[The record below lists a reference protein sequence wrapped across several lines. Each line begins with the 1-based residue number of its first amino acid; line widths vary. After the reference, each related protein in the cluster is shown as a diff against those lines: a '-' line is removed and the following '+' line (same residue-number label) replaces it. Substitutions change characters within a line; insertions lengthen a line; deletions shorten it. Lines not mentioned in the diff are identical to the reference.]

1 MQVTGGVVFRICDLV
16 LLFPDGIW
24 RDDEGKVSSHRLTKV
39 STSLLRPGESTAGGM
54 NRVSMAIVFKTILFR
69 NVTGVHRKAG
79 TQANDLS
86 WRLYFR
92 SV

>member
-1 MQVTGGVVFRICDLV
+1 M
-16 LLFPDGIW
+16 
-24 RDDEGKVSSHRLTKV
+24 RDDEGKVSSYCLTKV
-39 STSLLRPGESTAGGM
+39 STSPLGPGESTARGRD
-54 NRVSMAIVFKTILFR
+54 RVTKASTFKAILSR
-69 NVTGVHRKAG
+69 NVAEVDRKTG

>member
-1 MQVTGGVVFRICDLV
+1 MQVTGGVVFHIYDLV
-16 LLFPDGIW
+16 LLFPDWIW
-24 RDDEGKVSSHRLTKV
+24 RDDEGKVSSHCLTKV
-39 STSLLRPGESTAGGM
+39 STSPLRPGESTAGGM
-54 NRVSMAIVFKTILFR
+54 NRVSMAIVFKAILSR
-69 NVTGVHRKAG
+69 NVTEVDRKTG